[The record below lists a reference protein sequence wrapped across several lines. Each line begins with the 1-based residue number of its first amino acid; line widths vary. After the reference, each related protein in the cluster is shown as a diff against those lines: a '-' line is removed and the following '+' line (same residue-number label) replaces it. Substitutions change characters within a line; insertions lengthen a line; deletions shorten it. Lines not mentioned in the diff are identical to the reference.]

1 MAGTNG
7 TYHLAD
13 NPTLYEPQRSNNFEF
28 VVTGLDNLLR
38 EGEAEAATEDAAF
51 IKNAQEV
58 IKFSVNKMS
67 VPHFSQ
73 KSIEIQRGNNTI
85 KAAGVPTFEDSN
97 LEVNDY
103 IGADG
108 KSVLMAWQ
116 RLSYDVVTEKVGR
129 MSAYKKDC
137 TLIERAPDYEIVR
150 YWDLKGCWVSAL
162 KENDFDM
169 SANEK
174 RTITAT
180 ITFDKAI
187 MHLPDEIA
195 TL

>member
-85 KAAGVPTFEDSN
+85 KAAGVPTFEDST

-108 KSVLMAWQ
+108 KSVLMA
-116 RLSYDVVTEKVGR
+116 
-129 MSAYKKDC
+129 
-137 TLIERAPDYEIVR
+137 
-150 YWDLKGCWVSAL
+150 
-162 KENDFDM
+162 
-169 SANEK
+169 
-174 RTITAT
+174 
-180 ITFDKAI
+180 
-187 MHLPDEIA
+187 
-195 TL
+195 

>member
-28 VVTGLDNLLR
+28 VVTGLDSLLR
-38 EGEAEAATEDAAF
+38 EGEAETATDDAAF
-51 IKNAQEV
+51 IKNAQET
-58 IKFSVNKMS
+58 IKFSVTKMS

-73 KSIEIQRGNNTI
+73 KALEIQRGNNTI
-85 KAAGVPTFEDSN
+85 KAAGVPTFDDST
-97 LEVNDY
+97 LEINDY

-129 MSAYKKDC
+129 MADYKKDC
-137 TLIERAPDYEIVR
+137 TLIERAPDYKMVR
-150 YWDLKGCWVSAL
+150 YWDLKGCWVSNL

-169 SANEK
+169 STNDK

-187 MHLPDEIA
+187 MHLPDELTAI
-195 TL
+195 